1 MVTRFPRRL
10 AVLFA
15 LLASL
20 VLAVSACSAPD
31 EDGGAGDG
39 GPVQVNTP
47 QGPVMIPST
56 PKRIV
61 TLGSQW
67 IDTALAF
74 DVTPVAYLDQNEI
87 LTKES
92 SPWVGDKLE
101 RSTALS
107 MENLV
112 AEVAKADPD
121 VILAEG
127 FMATSQPEMYAKVK
141 EIAPTIPGVTGK
153 QVDPW
158 EDLVTLFGTITN
170 KADKAKEITDQVNG
184 AIDQVKTDLPG
195 LDGKTYSLAYMYSSE
210 QIQVMADPSDGAG
223 VLFGQLGM
231 KVAPKLEAAFAK
243 NKQPRF
249 PISTENVPMLESDY
263 LVVTT
268 GNEAMQSE
276 LVKLP
281 GYKNLTSVKNGAVS
295 NFSLAEITGLNQP
308 TPLAIPYLLD
318 QMRPQLDRV
327 ANTR

>member
-10 AVLFA
+10 AVVFA

-31 EDGGAGDG
+31 EEGGEG
-39 GPVQVNTP
+39 GPIQVNTP

-56 PKRIV
+56 PTRIV

-74 DVTPVAYLDQNEI
+74 DVTPVAYLDQSEI
-87 LTKES
+87 LTKKS
-92 SPWVGDKLE
+92 SPWVGDRLE
-101 RSTALS
+101 RSTSLS
-107 MENLV
+107 MENMV
-112 AEVAKADPD
+112 AEIAKADPD
-121 VILAEG
+121 LILAEG
-127 FMATSQPEMYAKVK
+127 FMATSQPEMYAKIK

-170 KADKAKEITDQVNG
+170 KADKAKEITDRVNG

-195 LDGKTYSLAYMYSSE
+195 LEGKTYSLAYMYSSE
-210 QIQVMADPSDGAG
+210 QIQVMADPTDGAG
-223 VLFGQLGM
+223 VLFGQLGL
-231 KVAPKLEAAFAK
+231 KVAPKLAAAFAK
-243 NKQPRF
+243 NQQPRF
-249 PISTENVPMLESDY
+249 PISTENVPMLESDF

-281 GYKNLTSVKNGAVS
+281 GYKNLSAVKDGAVA
-295 NFSLAEITGLNQP
+295 NLSLAEITGLNQP
-308 TPLAIPYLLD
+308 TPLAIPYLLE
-318 QMRPQLDRV
+318 QMRPQLERV